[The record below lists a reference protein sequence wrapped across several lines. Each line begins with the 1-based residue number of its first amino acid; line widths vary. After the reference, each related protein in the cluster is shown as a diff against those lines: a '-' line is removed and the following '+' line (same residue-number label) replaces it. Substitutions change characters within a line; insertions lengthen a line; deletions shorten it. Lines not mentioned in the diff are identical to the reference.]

1 MKTKRLLILGF
12 IFIIYTGHAQTFH
25 SNNTELNESFVWAR
39 QKALSFAHN
48 SGDPVGMW
56 YEAALPN
63 REAFC
68 MRDVSHQAIGA
79 EILGLGKH
87 NLNMFI
93 KFASNISAQ
102 RDYCSYWEINR
113 YNKPAPVDYT
123 SDKDFWYNLPANFDI
138 VYNAYRLYEWTGD
151 VTYLNHPAFRNFY
164 SLSMNEYVHHWQLG
178 YDQVLGRKRELHN
191 EASKRFG
198 INRGIPTYNEG
209 GRGETKLGIDMTA
222 SLVAAY
228 RAYAAIL
235 NLTHRE
241 NEALIMEERARRTA
255 QILEYFWWDQQ
266 KKEYKSVQYM
276 DGTFDYFMVGDN
288 QAFLQY
294 PIYFGAFQDPS
305 RIRQIV
311 DTYREKYP
319 QIIVELKSYLP
330 IIFFEN
336 GESSLASRMIIEL
349 CQPDNKRRDYP
360 ENSFTIMEHITRG
373 LMGINVMASTNTIS
387 TQSRLAQ
394 REDWAE
400 LNDVPALGGKIS
412 VRHDRSGTTFTN
424 HLQKPVNW
432 KAIISGQHEYLVVNG
447 IKTRAQHD
455 ENGNAFVMLE
465 IRSHET
471 GNVVDAR

>member
-1 MKTKRLLILGF
+1 MKTKPILIIAFSF
-12 IFIIYTGHAQTFH
+12 ILYTGQAQTFH
-25 SNNTELNESFVWAR
+25 SNNSELDAAFDWAR
-39 QKALSFAHN
+39 NKALSFAHN
-48 SGDPVGMW
+48 GGDPVGTW

-87 NLNMFI
+87 NLNMFT

-102 RDYCSYWEINR
+102 KDYCSFWEINR

-123 SDKDFWYNLPANFDI
+123 SDKDFWYNLPANFDV

-151 VTYLNHPAFRNFY
+151 VTYLNHAAFRNFY

-178 YDQVLGRKRELHN
+178 YDQVLGRKRDLHRA
-191 EASKRFG
+191 ASKRFG

-228 RAYAAIL
+228 RAYAAML

-241 NEALIMEERARRTA
+241 SEAEIMEEHARRQQ
-255 QILEYFWWDQQ
+255 QILDYFWWDKE
-266 KKEYKSVQYM
+266 KKEYRSVQYM

-294 PIYFGAFQDPS
+294 PIYFGAIQDPS

-330 IIFFEN
+330 IIFYEN
-336 GESSLASRMIIEL
+336 GESSLATRMIIEL
-349 CQPDNKRRDYP
+349 CQPGNKRRDYP
-360 ENSFTIMEHITRG
+360 ENSFTIMEHVTRG
-373 LMGINVMASTNTIS
+373 LMGINAMASANTIS
-387 TQSRLAQ
+387 TRARLAQ
-394 REDWAE
+394 RDDWAE
-400 LNDVPALGGKIS
+400 LNDIRLLGGKIS
-412 VRHDRSGTTFTN
+412 VRHDGSGTVFTN
-424 HLQKPVNW
+424 HLNKAVNW
-432 KAIISGQHEYLVVNG
+432 KAIVSGRHEYLIVNG
-447 IKTRAQHD
+447 TKTRAQQD
-455 ENGNAFVMLE
+455 DDGNAFVV
-465 IRSHET
+465 ITIGSQET
-471 GNVVDAR
+471 GKVVIAE